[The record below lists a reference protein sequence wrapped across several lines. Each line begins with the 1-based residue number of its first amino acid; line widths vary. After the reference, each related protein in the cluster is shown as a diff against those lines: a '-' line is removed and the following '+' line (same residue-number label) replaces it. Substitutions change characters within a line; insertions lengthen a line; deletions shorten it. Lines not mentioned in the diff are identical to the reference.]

1 MDLLVPRL
9 IFPSS
14 PAHTGDPPEGGY
26 TSTSSHVPGRSRS
39 KAPEPYGSE
48 HVSDGDKPRPRS
60 ALRANRARAISPQGC
75 REERCEALNRSTA
88 RDFSSPCTCQRVGS
102 GSRVSR
108 VGRCPPPA
116 NVNTAKEARLT
127 ERLGF
132 LGGHGGRACSCGTG
146 PGAPAGSRTSVGRE
160 ICPASASRVRR
171 KILGRPGD
179 SGARRPSQQ
188 GSASGH
194 PPRYPVLPP
203 AARGKRCVAPMR
215 EDGTDTLGA
224 PGACDPTRRDAS
236 RAERLAEGRRSAG
249 GPDRRVPWCLDAK
262 VERLAPGARLFYAAP
277 AVGRGLARGG
287 RRGRG
292 PRGSEPG
299 PSENLP
305 AACALWISLSGGLGA
320 HAAGAWGPL
329 FTTRSGSRGARL
341 GRPGIH
347 GRPRT
352 GERRTRD
359 RRRRPARAA
368 LPAARARP
376 TTPAGSARGEGHVR
390 ARSPRAAG
398 RISEARGPS
407 LPPLPPTAFAGESGG
422 FLGEFFG
429 SLLHPKRA

>member
-39 KAPEPYGSE
+39 TPPEPYGSE

-127 ERLGF
+127 KRLGF
-132 LGGHGGRACSCGTG
+132 LGVTGGGHARAAQVPAPLPAPGPVSAGRSVL
-146 PGAPAGSRTSVGRE
+146 PRPPA
-160 ICPASASRVRR
+160 
-171 KILGRPGD
+171 
-179 SGARRPSQQ
+179 SGARS
-188 GSASGH
+188 SAG
-194 PPRYPVLPP
+194 PGILGP
-203 AARGKRCVAPMR
+203 AAPASRAPRGKRCVAPMR

-236 RAERLAEGRRSAG
+236 RAGRLAEGRRSAG
-249 GPDRRVPWCLDAK
+249 GGGPDRRLRWCLDAK